1 MHEKNAPV
9 NSRTEDIPDINEYRA
24 HRAKNRQRTSPRP
37 KQPTVRVVIELR
49 ANRRF
54 SISAVGLNQHNAI
67 DMLFALLRAGL
78 EVLAT
83 LL

>member
-9 NSRTEDIPDINEYRA
+9 NSRTEGIPDLNEYRA
-24 HRAKNRQRTSPRP
+24 HRAQNRQRTPLRP

-49 ANRRF
+49 ANHRF

-67 DMLFALLRAGL
+67 DMLFGLLRAGL
-78 EVLAT
+78 EVLAI